1 MLMYANGFDYF
12 MYLLEFG
19 LTKSIFVNI
28 NLKLLNIYVK
38 KYQNIKREKK
48 TQRKSKNSITS
59 FELKKDIQ
67 H

>member
-38 KYQNIKREKK
+38 KYQNIKRETK